1 MLRLVLGMFS
11 AMRMIRMPRMRRMFG
26 DRFAG
31 MRGVML
37 GVMPGIMLGRVRDR
51 MPFSMFFSRH
61 FGGLI
66 RRFGRMPMMVVFAC
80 HTLTL
85 CPRMFVVP
93 VALPAFAIMCLLA
106 GRRFYSSRRS
116 TYRSN
121 CTPAARFATRAVGN
135 IRTAP
140 VASVRRKWH
149 CRH

>member
-1 MLRLVLGMFS
+1 M
-11 AMRMIRMPRMRRMFG
+11 MRMIRMPRMRRMFG

-31 MRGVML
+31 MRC
-37 GVMPGIMLGRVRDR
+37 VMPGVMLGRVRDR

-66 RRFGRMPMMVVFAC
+66 HRFGRMPVMVVFAC

-93 VALPAFAIMCLLA
+93 VALPAFAIMRLLA

-116 TYRSN
+116 NYRSN

-140 VASVRRKWH
+140 VASIRRKWH